1 MVGDNISDNNKEKR
15 RKNEEKA
22 KMYREM
28 MKKEEN
34 EIKQLLRNKLI
45 EEKNHSAS
53 HNTLRNSTNLTT
65 LPCIP
70 CGKPCI
76 PPTCITSGLTGCL
89 SGENRL
95 ITSAWDV
102 PKLQP
107 SPEQHWTFPPVP

>member
-45 EEKNHSAS
+45 EEKSLSLEEYEQKIFEIEAE
-53 HNTLRNSTNLTT
+53 TEQKRDQMLCRMKILRLNIERN
-65 LPCIP
+65 
-70 CGKPCI
+70 KM
-76 PPTCITSGLTGCL
+76 
-89 SGENRL
+89 
-95 ITSAWDV
+95 
-102 PKLQP
+102 
-107 SPEQHWTFPPVP
+107 

>member
-45 EEKNHSAS
+45 EEKSLSLEEYEQKIFEIEAEKEQKKDQMLCRMKI
-53 HNTLRNSTNLTT
+53 LRLN
-65 LPCIP
+65 I
-70 CGKPCI
+70 
-76 PPTCITSGLTGCL
+76 
-89 SGENRL
+89 
-95 ITSAWDV
+95 
-102 PKLQP
+102 
-107 SPEQHWTFPPVP
+107 EQNKM

>member
-45 EEKNHSAS
+45 EEKSLSLEEYEQKIFEIEAEAEQKRDQMLCRMKI
-53 HNTLRNSTNLTT
+53 LRLNIERN
-65 LPCIP
+65 
-70 CGKPCI
+70 KM
-76 PPTCITSGLTGCL
+76 
-89 SGENRL
+89 
-95 ITSAWDV
+95 
-102 PKLQP
+102 
-107 SPEQHWTFPPVP
+107 

>member
-45 EEKNHSAS
+45 EEKSLSLEEYEQKIFEIEAEKEQKKDQMLCRMKI
-53 HNTLRNSTNLTT
+53 LRLNIEQN
-65 LPCIP
+65 
-70 CGKPCI
+70 
-76 PPTCITSGLTGCL
+76 
-89 SGENRL
+89 
-95 ITSAWDV
+95 
-102 PKLQP
+102 KL
-107 SPEQHWTFPPVP
+107 

>member
-45 EEKNHSAS
+45 EEESLSLEEYKQKIFEIEAE
-53 HNTLRNSTNLTT
+53 TEQKRDQMLCRMKILRLN
-65 LPCIP
+65 I
-70 CGKPCI
+70 
-76 PPTCITSGLTGCL
+76 
-89 SGENRL
+89 
-95 ITSAWDV
+95 
-102 PKLQP
+102 
-107 SPEQHWTFPPVP
+107 EQNKM

>member
-45 EEKNHSAS
+45 EEKSLSLEEYEQKIFEIEAENEQKRDQMLCRMKI
-53 HNTLRNSTNLTT
+53 LRLN
-65 LPCIP
+65 I
-70 CGKPCI
+70 
-76 PPTCITSGLTGCL
+76 
-89 SGENRL
+89 
-95 ITSAWDV
+95 
-102 PKLQP
+102 
-107 SPEQHWTFPPVP
+107 EQNKM

>member
-45 EEKNHSAS
+45 EEKSLSLEEYKQKIFEIEAE
-53 HNTLRNSTNLTT
+53 TEQKRDQMLCRMKILRLN
-65 LPCIP
+65 I
-70 CGKPCI
+70 
-76 PPTCITSGLTGCL
+76 
-89 SGENRL
+89 
-95 ITSAWDV
+95 
-102 PKLQP
+102 
-107 SPEQHWTFPPVP
+107 EQNKM

>member
-45 EEKNHSAS
+45 EEKSLSLEEYEQKIFEIEAE
-53 HNTLRNSTNLTT
+53 TEQKRDQMLCRMKILRLN
-65 LPCIP
+65 I
-70 CGKPCI
+70 
-76 PPTCITSGLTGCL
+76 
-89 SGENRL
+89 
-95 ITSAWDV
+95 
-102 PKLQP
+102 
-107 SPEQHWTFPPVP
+107 EQNKM